1 MIIDFE
7 KGTFHRESMP
17 LEGRLNLPAA
27 SPCMLVLDGDCPQ
40 AVPFKDSTANQGGVD
55 FLVD

>member
-7 KGTFHRESMP
+7 KGTYPSRESMP

-27 SPCMLVLDGDCPQ
+27 RSCMFVLDGDCPQ
-40 AVPFKDSTANQGGVD
+40 AAPFEDSTANQGD
-55 FLVD
+55 